1 MLFFDKQKA
10 LARQQSYLAGRHGAP
25 TRGPTQWGGEGTT
38 SREVVANQAA
48 LPRRGIALPSLHLRF
63 ITNDAGPVA
72 SIHADHEGVF
82 LWVWPFELAL
92 LWPGVQA

>member
-1 MLFFDKQKA
+1 MPT
-10 LARQQSYLAGRHGAP
+10 RQLGGAP
-25 TRGPTQWGGEGTT
+25 QGADQGTPQWGGEGTT

-72 SIHADHEGVF
+72 SFHADHEGVF